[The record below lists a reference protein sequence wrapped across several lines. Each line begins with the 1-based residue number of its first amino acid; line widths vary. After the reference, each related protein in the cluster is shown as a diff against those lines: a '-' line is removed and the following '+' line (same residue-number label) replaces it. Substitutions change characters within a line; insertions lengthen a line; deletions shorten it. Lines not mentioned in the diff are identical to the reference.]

1 MLFLWT
7 ESVLRGEILGVRSQ
21 KNWGR
26 DCVLWRKKNF
36 NMGCLAW
43 SVPSVSPVVCTG
55 AFERGDLLKWNQESH
70 EVGLSFSV
78 ISNSGGGSM
87 PVIGNTD
94 VSGAVFH
101 KWMGVRFQRVLR
113 NRIHAGE
120 DGGSNDGIDF
130 NPVLLVSSG
139 DEGIR
144 DGNCG
149 VPFSSGVCS
158 LHVIHFSQLENKQ
171 RGRSGRKLI
180 VLSLYGSNET
190 NDGSGGRSKWRSEGQ
205 RRKSLGIW
213 EESVRPGMGEFWKTS
228 AANVGEKR
236 SSSRR
241 NAGCTSQVTSHTCR
255 WNTSKEGAQMSQGN
269 ASLEFQLDNSCN
281 ETKQFEQPVEKYH
294 GIFRRWAG
302 CRFGGEKTLLVLRV
316 TLTNFSWPS

>member
-1 MLFLWT
+1 MFGMECTECEPRCVHGRFWT
-7 ESVLRGEILGVRSQ
+7 WWLIEVESRTSRGGFVIFRDFEFRRRKHASDWEYWRQWGSFSQ
-21 KNWGR
+21 VNGSTFSEGFEEPHSCRWGR
-26 DCVLWRKKNF
+26 R
-36 NMGCLAW
+36 
-43 SVPSVSPVVCTG
+43 
-55 AFERGDLLKWNQESH
+55 FERWHWLQSRSVGLKW
-70 EVGLSFSV
+70 
-78 ISNSGGGSM
+78 
-87 PVIGNTD
+87 
-94 VSGAVFH
+94 
-101 KWMGVRFQRVLR
+101 RR
-113 NRIHAGE
+113 
-120 DGGSNDGIDF
+120 
-130 NPVLLVSSG
+130 
-139 DEGIR
+139 R
-144 DGNCG
+144 DSWWQLWCS
-149 VPFSSGVCS
+149 FSSGVCS
-158 LHVIHFSQLENKQ
+158 LHVIHFSQVTNEE
-171 RGRSGRKLI
+171 RGRSGGKLI

-190 NDGSGGRSKWRSEGQ
+190 NDESGGRSKWRSEGQ

-255 WNTSKEGAQMSQGN
+255 WNTSKEGAEMSQGN

-302 CRFGGEKTLLVLRV
+302 CRFGGERTLLVLRV